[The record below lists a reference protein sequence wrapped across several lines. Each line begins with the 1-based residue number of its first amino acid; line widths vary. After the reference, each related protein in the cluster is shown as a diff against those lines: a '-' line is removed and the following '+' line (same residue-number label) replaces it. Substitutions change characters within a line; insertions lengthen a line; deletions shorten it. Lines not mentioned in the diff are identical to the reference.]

1 MHHLRKQGDSDP
13 LNKLS
18 GTTGIVGAVDS
29 VFVLDN
35 SKRGESLA
43 TLVCTG
49 RDIEYRQLEL
59 KFSSEDFVWELKSDS
74 REQPEKIL
82 PPEMES
88 LVNFMKE
95 QKSFIGGNSE
105 FIERFNSATD
115 SEVTVKGFKQMMNR
129 WRYDLEELGVHYR
142 DHRSNGIRVLEVKY
156 IPSSA
161 VQSDAS
167 AVSDETNSV

>member
-1 MHHLRKQGDSDP
+1 M
-13 LNKLS
+13 
-18 GTTGIVGAVDS
+18 
-29 VFVLDN
+29 
-35 SKRGESLA
+35 
-43 TLVCTG
+43 
-49 RDIEYRQLEL
+49 EL
-59 KFSSEDFVWELKSDS
+59 KFSSKDFVWELKSDS
-74 REQPEKIL
+74 REQPEKML

-95 QKSFIGGNSE
+95 QKFFVGGNSE
-105 FIERFNSATD
+105 FVEQFNAATD

-142 DHRSNGIRVLEVKY
+142 DHRSNGTRLLEMKY

-161 VQSDAS
+161 VGSDES